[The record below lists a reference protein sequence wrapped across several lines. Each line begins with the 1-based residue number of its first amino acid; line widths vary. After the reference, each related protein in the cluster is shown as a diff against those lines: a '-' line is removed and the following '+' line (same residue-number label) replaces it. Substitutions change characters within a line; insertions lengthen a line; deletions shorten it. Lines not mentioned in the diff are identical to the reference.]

1 MSTAADVPVPAAL
14 EGDGVGC
21 HTGRDKM
28 LAVARTESA
37 AASDFISSRSS
48 RISAA
53 RSRAGS
59 S

>member
-28 LAVARTESA
+28 LAAAESA
-37 AASDFISSRSS
+37 GKSETLAQ
-48 RISAA
+48 
-53 RSRAGS
+53 
-59 S
+59 